1 MGARMLF
8 DDYAEIDAERDR
20 TMSRILESSTDESK
34 MAIPE
39 ELSLLPLRDTV
50 LFPMVVSPLAAGR
63 ESSIKLIDDAVTSG
77 NRIIGVAAM
86 RDPSIEHPTLEDIYP
101 VGTAVIIHTMMRLP
115 DVLRLIVQGIQRIRI
130 LEAVQTEPYLKVK
143 VEVLHEKTEYSPEET
158 MEIEALRR
166 NVGNVFKKVVS
177 LSPSIPDELQAL
189 PDTIT
194 RPGLL
199 ADSIASNLPL
209 STAEK
214 QELLEI
220 LDVRERLRR
229 LLSIL
234 TREAEVLELGS
245 RIQSEIQSEMTKTQ
259 REYYLRE
266 QLKAIQRELGET
278 DERTAE
284 IQELRQKIEEAKMP
298 EEAEKAALR
307 ELERLQ
313 RMPPAAPEYS
323 VARTYIDWLV
333 GLPWSISTEDNLD
346 IPHVKRILDEDHYGL
361 EKIKERILE
370 YLSVRKFRASE
381 DVRQPILCFVGPP
394 GVGKTSLG
402 MSIARAL
409 GRKFVRMSLGGIR
422 DEAEIRGHRRT
433 YVGALPG
440 QIIQG
445 IRRAGSNNPVFMM
458 DEIDK
463 VGTDFRGDPSAA
475 LLEVLDPEQNTAFRD
490 HYLEVPFDLS
500 KTLFITTANLLD
512 PILPPL
518 KDRMEILELAGYT
531 EEEKLMIAKRHLIP
545 KQLNEHGLK
554 IDEHITF
561 SDEAITMLIRGY
573 TREAGVRN
581 LEREIAAICRKVT
594 RQFAEGRTEPVHVDP
609 DVVTKFLGAPRY
621 QYEEVLQRTRIPGV
635 AVGLAWTPAGGDVMF
650 VEATRMPGRRE
661 LMLTGMLGDVMKE
674 SAQAALSYVRS
685 HAEELGIDH
694 QLFSRSDIHLH
705 VPAGAIPKDG
715 PSAGITMATA
725 LASLMTGRLVRSDVA
740 MTGEITLTGRVLP
753 VGGIKEKVLAAR
765 RAGIKTVILP
775 ADNRKDVEED
785 VPEDIRKEMQFVF
798 VENISDVLKFAF
810 EQETAKEKVAS

>member
-1 MGARMLF
+1 MLLG
-8 DDYAEIDAERDR
+8 DYSESDAERDR
-20 TMSRILESSTDESK
+20 VMNRIIEANAEEGQ

-50 LFPMVVSPLAAGR
+50 IFPMVVSPLAAGR

-77 NRIIGVAAM
+77 NRVIGVAAM
-86 RDPSIEHPTLEDIYP
+86 RDPSIEHPSLDDIYP
-101 VGTAVIIHTMMRLP
+101 IGTAVIIHTMMRLP
-115 DVLRLIVQGIQRIRI
+115 DVLRLIVQGIQRLRI
-130 LEAVQTEPYLKVK
+130 LEPIQTEPYLRVR
-143 VEVLHEKTEYSPEET
+143 VEALQERTDYSPEEL

-177 LSPSIPDELQAL
+177 LSPSIPDELQAI

-199 ADSIASNLPL
+199 ADSVASNLPIP
-209 STAEK
+209 TPEK
-214 QELLEI
+214 QQLLEM
-220 LDVRERLRR
+220 LDVRERLKH

-266 QLKAIQRELGET
+266 QLKAIQRELGEV

-284 IQELRQKIEEAKMP
+284 IEELKQKIAEARMP
-298 EEAEKAALR
+298 DEAEKAANR

-323 VARTYIDWLV
+323 VSRTYVDWLV
-333 GLPWSISTEDNLD
+333 GLPWSISTQDNLD

-361 EKIKERILE
+361 DKVKERILE

-381 DVRQPILCFVGPP
+381 EVRQPILCFVGPP

-463 VGTDFRGDPSAA
+463 VGADFRGDPSAA

-490 HYLEVPFDLS
+490 HYIEVPFDLS

-545 KQLNEHGLK
+545 KQLAEHGLRL
-554 IDEHITF
+554 EENITF
-561 SDEAITMLIRGY
+561 SDDALLMLIRGY

-581 LEREIAAICRKVT
+581 LEREIAAVCRKVT
-594 RQFAEGRTEPVHVDP
+594 RQFAEGRTEPVHVVP
-609 DVVTKFLGAPRY
+609 EVLTSFLGVPRF
-621 QYEEVLQRTRIPGV
+621 QFEEVLQRTQVPGV
-635 AVGLAWTPAGGDVMF
+635 AVGLAWTPAGGDVIF

-685 HAEELGIDH
+685 HADELGIDP

-715 PSAGITMATA
+715 PSAGITIATA
-725 LASLMTGRLVRSDVA
+725 LASLMTGRLVRPEVA

-765 RAGIKTVILP
+765 RAGIKTVVLP

-785 VPEDIRKEMQFVF
+785 VPEDVRKEMEFLFVR
-798 VENISDVLKFAF
+798 NIGEVFKHALEEVLHTQKA
-810 EQETAKEKVAS
+810 AS

>member
-1 MGARMLF
+1 MLLG
-8 DDYAEIDAERDR
+8 DYSEADAERDR
-20 TMSRILESSTDESK
+20 VTNRILEANSDEGR

-50 LFPMVVSPLAAGR
+50 IFPMVVSPLAAGR

-77 NRIIGVAAM
+77 NRVIGVAAM
-86 RDPSIEHPTLEDIYP
+86 RDPSIEHPSLEDIYP
-101 VGTAVIIHTMMRLP
+101 IGTAVIIHTMMRLP
-115 DVLRLIVQGIQRIRI
+115 DVLRLIVQGIQRLRI
-130 LEAVQTEPYLKVK
+130 VEAIQTEPYLRVR
-143 VEVLHEKTEYSPEET
+143 VEVLQEKTDYTPEEL

-177 LSPSIPDELQAL
+177 LSPSIPDELQAI

-199 ADSIASNLPL
+199 ADSIASNLPIP
-209 STAEK
+209 TAEK
-214 QELLEI
+214 QELLEM
-220 LDVRERLRR
+220 LDVRERLKH

-266 QLKAIQRELGET
+266 QLKAIQRELGEA

-284 IQELRQKIEEAKMP
+284 IEELKQKIAEARMP
-298 EEAEKAALR
+298 DEAEKAANR

-323 VARTYIDWLV
+323 VSRTYIDWLV
-333 GLPWSISTEDNLD
+333 GLPWSVSTQDNLD

-361 EKIKERILE
+361 DKVKERILE

-381 DVRQPILCFVGPP
+381 EVRQPILCFVGPP

-463 VGTDFRGDPSAA
+463 VGADFRGDPSAA

-490 HYLEVPFDLS
+490 HYIEVPFDLS

-545 KQLNEHGLK
+545 KQLAEHGLRLE
-554 IDEHITF
+554 DNITF
-561 SDEAITMLIRGY
+561 SDEALLMLIRGY

-581 LEREIAAICRKVT
+581 LEREIAAVCRKVT
-594 RQFAEGRTEPVHVDP
+594 RQFAEGRTEPVHVVP
-609 DVVTKFLGAPRY
+609 EVLTSFLGVPRF
-621 QYEEVLQRTRIPGV
+621 QFEEVVQRTQVPGV
-635 AVGLAWTPAGGDVMF
+635 AVGLAWTPAGGDVIF

-685 HAEELGIDH
+685 HADELGIDP

-715 PSAGITMATA
+715 PSAGITIATA
-725 LASLMTGRLVRSDVA
+725 LASLMTGRLVRPEVA

-765 RAGIKTVILP
+765 RAGIKTVVLP
-775 ADNRKDVEED
+775 VDNRKDVEED
-785 VPEDIRKEMQFVF
+785 VPEDVRKEIEFVF
-798 VENISDVLKFAF
+798 VRNISEVFKHALEEVLHTQKA
-810 EQETAKEKVAS
+810 AS

>member
-1 MGARMLF
+1 MLLGN
-8 DDYAEIDAERDR
+8 YSEADAERDR
-20 TMSRILESSTDESK
+20 VMNRILEANSEEGQT
-34 MAIPE
+34 AIPE

-50 LFPMVVSPLAAGR
+50 IFPMVVSPLAAGR

-77 NRIIGVAAM
+77 NRVIGVAAM
-86 RDPSIEHPTLEDIYP
+86 RDPSIEHPSLDDIYP
-101 VGTAVIIHTMMRLP
+101 IGTAVIIHTMMRLP
-115 DVLRLIVQGIQRIRI
+115 DVLRLIVQGIQRLRI
-130 LEAVQTEPYLKVK
+130 VEAIQTEPYLRVR
-143 VEVLHEKTEYSPEET
+143 VEVLQEKTDYTPEEL

-177 LSPSIPDELQAL
+177 LSPSIPDELQAI

-199 ADSIASNLPL
+199 ADSIASNLPIP
-209 STAEK
+209 TAEK
-214 QELLEI
+214 QELLEMV
-220 LDVRERLRR
+220 DVRERLKR

-266 QLKAIQRELGET
+266 QLKAIQRELGEA

-284 IQELRQKIEEAKMP
+284 IEELKQKIAEARMP
-298 EEAEKAALR
+298 DEAEKAANR

-323 VARTYIDWLV
+323 VSRTYIDWLV
-333 GLPWSISTEDNLD
+333 GLPWSVSTQDNLD

-361 EKIKERILE
+361 DKVKERILE

-381 DVRQPILCFVGPP
+381 EVRQPILCFVGPP

-463 VGTDFRGDPSAA
+463 VGADFRGDPSAA

-490 HYLEVPFDLS
+490 HYIEVPFDLS

-545 KQLNEHGLK
+545 KQLAEHGLRLE
-554 IDEHITF
+554 DNITF
-561 SDEAITMLIRGY
+561 SDEALLMLIRGY

-581 LEREIAAICRKVT
+581 LEREIAAVCRKVT
-594 RQFAEGRTEPVHVDP
+594 RQFAEGRTEPVHVVP
-609 DVVTKFLGAPRY
+609 EVLTSFLGVPRF
-621 QYEEVLQRTRIPGV
+621 QFEEVVQRTQVPGV
-635 AVGLAWTPAGGDVMF
+635 AVGLAWTPAGGDVIF

-685 HAEELGIDH
+685 HADELGIDP

-715 PSAGITMATA
+715 PSAGITIATA
-725 LASLMTGRLVRSDVA
+725 LASLMTGRLVRPEVA

-765 RAGIKTVILP
+765 RAGIKTVVLP
-775 ADNRKDVEED
+775 VDNRKDVEED
-785 VPEDIRKEMQFVF
+785 VPEDVRKEIEFVF
-798 VENISDVLKFAF
+798 VRNISEVFKHALEEVLHTQKA
-810 EQETAKEKVAS
+810 AS

>member
-1 MGARMLF
+1 MN
-8 DDYAEIDAERDR
+8 
-20 TMSRILESSTDESK
+20 RILEANSEEGR

-50 LFPMVVSPLAAGR
+50 IFPMVVSPLAAGR

-77 NRIIGVAAM
+77 NRVIGVAAM
-86 RDPSIEHPTLEDIYP
+86 RDPSIEHPSLDDIYP
-101 VGTAVIIHTMMRLP
+101 IGTAVIIHTMMRLP
-115 DVLRLIVQGIQRIRI
+115 DVLRLIVQGIQRLRI
-130 LEAVQTEPYLKVK
+130 VEAIQTEPYLRVR
-143 VEVLHEKTEYSPEET
+143 VEVLQEKTDYTPEEL

-177 LSPSIPDELQAL
+177 LSPSIPDELQAI

-199 ADSIASNLPL
+199 ADSIASNLPIP
-209 STAEK
+209 TAEK
-214 QELLEI
+214 QELLEM
-220 LDVRERLRR
+220 LDVRERLKH

-266 QLKAIQRELGET
+266 QLKAIQRELGEA

-284 IQELRQKIEEAKMP
+284 IEELKQKIAEARMP
-298 EEAEKAALR
+298 DEAEKAANR

-313 RMPPAAPEYS
+313 RMPPATPEYS
-323 VARTYIDWLV
+323 VSRTYIDWLV
-333 GLPWSISTEDNLD
+333 GLPWSVSTQDNLD

-361 EKIKERILE
+361 DKVKERILE

-381 DVRQPILCFVGPP
+381 EVRQPILCFVGPP

-463 VGTDFRGDPSAA
+463 VGADFRGDPSAA

-490 HYLEVPFDLS
+490 HYIEVPFDLS
-500 KTLFITTANLLD
+500 KTLFITMANLLD
-512 PILPPL
+512 P
-518 KDRMEILELAGYT
+518 
-531 EEEKLMIAKRHLIP
+531 
-545 KQLNEHGLK
+545 
-554 IDEHITF
+554 
-561 SDEAITMLIRGY
+561 
-573 TREAGVRN
+573 
-581 LEREIAAICRKVT
+581 
-594 RQFAEGRTEPVHVDP
+594 
-609 DVVTKFLGAPRY
+609 
-621 QYEEVLQRTRIPGV
+621 
-635 AVGLAWTPAGGDVMF
+635 
-650 VEATRMPGRRE
+650 
-661 LMLTGMLGDVMKE
+661 
-674 SAQAALSYVRS
+674 
-685 HAEELGIDH
+685 
-694 QLFSRSDIHLH
+694 
-705 VPAGAIPKDG
+705 
-715 PSAGITMATA
+715 
-725 LASLMTGRLVRSDVA
+725 
-740 MTGEITLTGRVLP
+740 
-753 VGGIKEKVLAAR
+753 
-765 RAGIKTVILP
+765 
-775 ADNRKDVEED
+775 
-785 VPEDIRKEMQFVF
+785 
-798 VENISDVLKFAF
+798 
-810 EQETAKEKVAS
+810 